1 MLKKHLLIVSCQVV
15 KNDMSNA
22 LVSIQ
27 VVPRTPDQKSVIPY
41 VDQAISLIDQAGVA
55 YRVGPLETTMEGE
68 LHQLLEIV
76 AQINEEMVNA
86 GCSEVISQVKV
97 YYRPEGASMEELTKK
112 YD

>member
-1 MLKKHLLIVSCQVV
+1 MV
-15 KNDMSNA
+15 NA

-27 VVPRTPDQKSVIPY
+27 VLPKTPSGESVIPY
-41 VDQAISLIDQAGVA
+41 VDRAIAIIDQSGVT

-76 AQINEEMVNA
+76 AKVNEELVDS
-86 GCSEVISQVKV
+86 GCPQVLSQVKV
-97 YYRPEGASMEELTKK
+97 LYNPKGVSMRELTQK

>member
-1 MLKKHLLIVSCQVV
+1 MP
-15 KNDMSNA
+15 NA

-27 VVPRTPDQKSVIPY
+27 VLPKTPNGESLIPF
-41 VDQAISLIDQAGVA
+41 VDRAISMIDQSGVS

-76 AQINEEMVNA
+76 GKINEEMVNQ
-86 GCSEVISQVKV
+86 GCPQVMSQVKI
-97 YYRPEGASMEELTKK
+97 YYCPEGIRMGALTKK

>member
-1 MLKKHLLIVSCQVV
+1 
-15 KNDMSNA
+15 MSNA

-27 VVPRTPDQKSVIPY
+27 VLPKTPSGESSIPF
-41 VDQAISLIDQAGVA
+41 VDRAIAIIDQSGVS

-76 AQINEEMVNA
+76 GKINEAMVNE
-86 GCSEVISQVKV
+86 GCPQVMSQVKV
-97 YYRPEGASMEELTKK
+97 FYRPEGISIGALTKK